1 MAYFTYEGR
10 NKRGKIVRGRKK
22 ADSEREA
29 RASLAEEGVYIKKLN
44 QLDSLLFK
52 EITLG
57 KKVKNQH
64 FILYLRQ
71 FSTLI
76 EAGVSLVEATKILVE
91 QTPNKTLKNTLIH
104 IQQDIEGGMPFS
116 DAAAKHDQVFPPMF
130 IQMMRAGELSGNL
143 DEALNRMADYYE
155 KQYEL
160 RQKIYSALT
169 YPAVVGAIAIVIVV
183 FMLTFIVPRFA
194 SMFESFGSEVP
205 PITQFILSAGNLFSS
220 IWWLILFLPL
230 LLILL
235 LKTLEKKEKPAY
247 YIDYMKMRMPLFG
260 PIIQKAAHAR
270 MARTLS
276 SLFQSSVPVLQSV
289 EMVQRVVQNKVIEEK
304 LKEVYASL
312 ERGESMAV
320 PLENHWAFPVLV
332 TQMITVGEK
341 TGTLDQMFEKVAVFY
356 EREIDH
362 VTDRI
367 KTLIEPIMIVVL
379 SIVVGVIILAIAVP
393 MFSLFE
399 EIQ

>member
-1 MAYFTYEGR
+1 MAYFKYQGR
-10 NKRGKIVRGRKK
+10 NRTGKIVRGRKK
-22 ADSEREA
+22 AESEREV
-29 RASLAEEGVYIKKLN
+29 REKLGNEGIYIRQLEK
-44 QLDSLLFK
+44 LDSLLYK
-52 EITLG
+52 EINLG
-57 KKVKNQH
+57 KRVKNQH
-64 FILYLRQ
+64 FVLYLRQ

-76 EAGVSLVEATKILVE
+76 QAGVSLVEATEILIE
-91 QTPNKTLKNTLIH
+91 QTSNRTLKDTLQM
-104 IQQDIEGGMPFS
+104 IQRDIEGGMPFS
-116 DAAAKHDQVFPPMF
+116 DAAAKHDKVFPPMF

-143 DEALNRMADYYE
+143 DEALERMANYYE

-169 YPAVVGAIAIVIVV
+169 YPAVVGVIAFAIVV

-194 SMFESFGSEVP
+194 SMFQSFGSEVP
-205 PITQFILSAGNLFSS
+205 PLTQFILSVGDLFGS
-220 IWWLILFLPL
+220 IWWLIIFLPL
-230 LLILL
+230 LVMLALKLL
-235 LKTLEKKEKPAY
+235 ERNVTAAY
-247 YIDYMKMRMPLFG
+247 YMDYAKMKMPIFG
-260 PIIQKAAHAR
+260 PIVQKAVHAR

-304 LKEVYASL
+304 LKEVYTSL
-312 ERGESMAV
+312 ERGESMAT
-320 PLENHWAFPVLV
+320 PLKNHWAFPVLV

-341 TGTLDQMFEKVAVFY
+341 TGTLDQMFEKVAIFY
-356 EREIDH
+356 ENEIDH

-367 KTLIEPIMIVVL
+367 KTLIEPVMIVVL
-379 SIVVGVIILAIAVP
+379 SVIVGVIILAIAVP